1 MVKCCF
7 HKQFFYSRFRHCHY
21 KHKLLLLEAYPGCFL
36 HSCRALLHKLYF
48 AWDIV
53 KSGLDW
59 TLGLNILT
67 TETVIHALWVG
78 CWELSKRGFTRSFM
92 EFETSRLPAYN
103 SGKPLTLDS

>member
-1 MVKCCF
+1 MRCL
-7 HKQFFYSRFRHCHY
+7 HKQFFYTAGLGTANTASLGSIPRV
-21 KHKLLLLEAYPGCFL
+21 LLTQ
-36 HSCRALLHKLYF
+36 LLHKLYF

-78 CWELSKRGFTRSFM
+78 CRELSERVVHQVVYGI
-92 EFETSRLPAYN
+92 
-103 SGKPLTLDS
+103 